1 MNVKAIVSVLVLLVA
16 GLAAQTRDEY
26 TPSDPARV
34 GKTDRPQL
42 VEFYHPL

>member
-1 MNVKAIVSVLVLLVA
+1 MNVKAIVTVLVLLV
-16 GLAAQTRDEY
+16 GGVAAQKDDY
-26 TPSDPARV
+26 TPSDPTRV